1 MSSPADPQKPCCSH
15 HAGPAGTPAPH
26 GEPLRVIDPVCGM
39 KVDPEN
45 PKGGSWEYKGGT
57 YSFCNPRCREKFR
70 SDPEGYLARRGA
82 TPDTESQKAH
92 TTRERRSPSGAQS
105 YICPMD
111 PEVRA
116 SSPGSCPKC
125 GMALEPELP
134 LQKTRTEYTCPMH
147 PEIVSDAPGSCPKC
161 GMALEPRTVN
171 VEPEENP
178 ELTDMSRRF
187 WLSLLFTIPT
197 FALAM
202 SDMIPGRPLGA
213 VLSAETGAWVQ
224 LFLAAPVV
232 FYCGWPLLFRGYR
245 SIVLGHLNMF
255 TLIALGVLAAFGFS
269 LVVTLAPQLV
279 PHGAKGEH
287 GPPVYFEAAAMITS
301 LVLLGQVLELRARQS
316 TASAIRALLDLSP
329 KRARIVEAD
338 GSERDVPIELIRV
351 GDRVR
356 VRPSEKVPVD
366 GTITEG
372 SSSVDESSLTGEPIP
387 VEKSIGSTVRGGTL
401 NGPGTFV
408 FRAER
413 VGNDTLLSQIVVL
426 VSEAQRTRAP
436 IQRLADS
443 VSAWFVPTVLL
454 VAALSAILWG
464 LFGPEPRLAHAV
476 INGVAV
482 LIIACPCALGLATP
496 MSILVGTGRGA
507 QAGVLVKS
515 AEALELLSRVD
526 TLVLDKTGTL
536 TVGNPRLMRIFPQD
550 GLDEVTLLSLA
561 ASLEKHSEHPL
572 AAAILKAADERGIN
586 PTDPLNFH
594 SELGKGL
601 TGEVQG
607 KRVLLGNQRLL
618 EENGVP
624 PGAFADRAR
633 ALREEG
639 QTVLFLAADG
649 ELLGILGVADPIK
662 PDALRTLE
670 ELRGSGLS
678 IVMLTGDTPETAR
691 ALGIELGIEDIHAG
705 VLPAQKNE
713 MILELRKQGRI
724 VAMAGDGTNDAPALA
739 SAHVGIAMGTGTDV
753 AMQSAGITL
762 VGGELRGIVRARHL
776 ASHVMKNIKQNLF
789 FAFFYNALGVPLAA
803 GLFYPLFGML
813 LSPMVAS
820 VAMSLSSVSVI
831 GNALL
836 IRRVKL

>member
-1 MSSPADPQKPCCSH
+1 MSSPADPQKSSCAH
-15 HAGPAGTPAPH
+15 HAAAEGTPAPS
-26 GEPLRVIDPVCGM
+26 GAPARAIDPVCGM
-39 KVDPEN
+39 KVDPTH
-45 PKGGSWEYKGGT
+45 PKGGSWEYKGVT
-57 YSFCNPRCREKFR
+57 YSFCNPRCRDKFQ
-70 SDPEGYLARRGA
+70 SAPEEYLAQRAARAGA
-82 TPDTESQKAH
+82 ESQHAH
-92 TTRERRSPSGAQS
+92 AAPSASARAQS

-134 LQKTRTEYTCPMH
+134 HQQTRIEYTCPMH
-147 PEIVSDAPGSCPKC
+147 PEVISDTPGSCPKC
-161 GMALEPRTVN
+161 GMALEPRTVSA
-171 VEPEENP
+171 EPEENP

-187 WLSLLFTIPT
+187 WLSLVFTVPT

-202 SDMIPGRPLGA
+202 SDMIPGRPLGG

-224 LFLAAPVV
+224 LLLSAPVV

-269 LVVTLAPQLV
+269 VVVTLAPHLV
-279 PHGAKGEH
+279 PHGAAGEH
-287 GPPVYFEAAAMITS
+287 GPHVYFEAAAMITS

-316 TASAIRALLDLSP
+316 TASAIRALLELSP
-329 KRARIVEAD
+329 KQARIVDAD
-338 GSERDVPIELIRV
+338 GTERDVPIELIQV

-356 VRPSEKVPVD
+356 VRPSEKIAVD
-366 GTITEG
+366 GTVTEG
-372 SSSVDESSLTGEPIP
+372 SSSVDESSLTGEPVP
-387 VEKSIGSTVRGGTL
+387 AEKVVGSMVRAGTF

-413 VGNDTLLSQIVVL
+413 VGKDTLLSQIVTL

-436 IQRLADS
+436 IQRLADTA
-443 VSAWFVPTVLL
+443 SAWFVPTVLI
-454 VAALSAILWG
+454 VAALSAISWG

-476 INGVAV
+476 INAVAV

-536 TVGNPRLMRIFPQD
+536 TVGKPRLMRILPRE
-550 GLDEVTLLSLA
+550 GTSETTLLELA
-561 ASLEKHSEHPL
+561 AALEKHSEHPL
-572 AAAILKAADERGIN
+572 AAAILRGAEERGITPAD
-586 PTDPLNFH
+586 PTHFR

-607 KRVLLGNQRLL
+607 TRVLLGNQRLL
-618 EENGVP
+618 EEQGVQL
-624 PGAFADRAR
+624 GAFAERAT

-639 QTVLFLAADG
+639 QTVLFVAADG
-649 ELLGILGVADPIK
+649 ELVGILGVADPIK
-662 PDALRTLE
+662 PDALRTLDA
-670 ELRGSGLS
+670 LRESGLS
-678 IVMLTGDTPETAR
+678 IVMLTGDTLETAR
-691 ALGIELGIEDIHAG
+691 AIGTDLGIEIIHAG

-713 MILELRKQGRI
+713 VILELKKQGRI

-762 VGGELRGIVRARHL
+762 VGGELRGILRARHL
-776 ASHVMKNIKQNLF
+776 ASQVMKNIKQNLF

-831 GNALL
+831 GNALRL
-836 IRRVKL
+836 RHVQL